1 MTNQDSE
8 NSIITIVGPTACGKS
23 QVAMALATE
32 FDAEIICADSRTIY
46 KGMDI
51 GTAKPSDRD
60 REKVRHHLLDIVEPG
75 QNYTVAQFVVDA
87 SAAIT
92 DIQARNKRVIIVG
105 GSGMYVDA
113 LLYDY
118 QFRNSTGV
126 EQAYVETL
134 SETELIE
141 LAQKLYPQASSNYVL
156 QNRRR
161 VEQLLMR
168 GPANSADRI
177 TQKLCT
183 TIVGIVLNKDD
194 LQINI
199 YNRTNSMLNNG
210 FVQEVDKLV
219 KKYGHLALFDETI
232 GYKQVLGFLEGG
244 VSESD
249 LAPSINI
256 ATRQYAKR
264 QLTWFKRNKAIIWVD
279 SPDKAIQYLV
289 QNLKN

>member
-23 QVAMALATE
+23 QVAMAIATE

-46 KGMDI
+46 RGMDI

-60 REKVRHHLLDIVEPG
+60 RQKVPHHLLDIVEPG

-87 SAAIT
+87 SAVIT
-92 DIQARNKRVIIVG
+92 DIQARNKRAIIVG

-168 GPANSADRI
+168 GPSNSADRS
-177 TQKLCT
+177 TQKLST

-199 YNRTNSMLNNG
+199 ANRTNSMLNNG

>member
-1 MTNQDSE
+1 MRNQDSV
-8 NSIITIVGPTACGKS
+8 NSIITIVGHTACGKS
-23 QVAMALATE
+23 QVAMAVAAELN
-32 FDAEIICADSRTIY
+32 AEIICADSRTIY

-60 REKVRHHLLDIVEPG
+60 REKVPHHLLDIVEPC
-75 QNYTVAQFVVDA
+75 QNYTVAQFVADA

-92 DIQARNKRVIIVG
+92 DIQARNKRAIIVG

-118 QFRNSTGV
+118 QFRSTTGI

-134 SETELIE
+134 SESELTE

-168 GPANSADRI
+168 GPSNSADRS
-177 TQKLCT
+177 TQKLST

-194 LQINI
+194 LQIKI
-199 YNRTNSMLNNG
+199 ANRTHSMLNNG
-210 FVQEVDKLV
+210 FVQEVEKLV
-219 KKYGHLALFDETI
+219 NKYDHLALFDETI
-232 GYKQVLGFLEGG
+232 GYKQVLEFLEGG

-249 LAPSINI
+249 LAPSISI

-289 QNLKN
+289 QSRKN

>member
-1 MTNQDSE
+1 MTNHDSE

-23 QVAMALATE
+23 QVAMAIATE

-46 KGMDI
+46 RGMDI

-60 REKVRHHLLDIVEPG
+60 RQKVPHHLLDIVEPG

-87 SAAIT
+87 SAVIT
-92 DIQARNKRVIIVG
+92 DIQARNKRAIIVG

-126 EQAYVETL
+126 EQAYVEAL

-168 GPANSADRI
+168 GPSNSADRS
-177 TQKLCT
+177 TQKLST

-199 YNRTNSMLNNG
+199 ANRTNSMLNNG
-210 FVQEVDKLV
+210 FVQEVEKLV
-219 KKYGHLALFDETI
+219 NKYGHLALFDETI
-232 GYKQVLGFLEGG
+232 GYKQVLEFLEGG
-244 VSESD
+244 VSESV
-249 LAPSINI
+249 LATSINI

-279 SPDKAIQYLV
+279 SLDKAIQYLV

>member
-87 SAAIT
+87 GAAIT
-92 DIQARNKRVIIVG
+92 NIQARNKRVIIVG

-168 GPANSADRI
+168 GPANSADRS
-177 TQKLCT
+177 TQKLST
-183 TIVGIVLNKDD
+183 SIVGIVLNKDD

-199 YNRTNSMLNNG
+199 SNRTNSMLNNG
-210 FVQEVDKLV
+210 FVQEVVKLV

-249 LAPSINI
+249 LATSINI

>member
-1 MTNQDSE
+1 M
-8 NSIITIVGPTACGKS
+8 NSIITIVGHTACGKS
-23 QVAMALATE
+23 QVAMAVAAELN
-32 FDAEIICADSRTIY
+32 AEIICADSRTIY

-60 REKVRHHLLDIVEPG
+60 REKVPHHLLDIVEPC
-75 QNYTVAQFVVDA
+75 QNYTVAQFVADA

-92 DIQARNKRVIIVG
+92 DIQARNKRAIIVG

-118 QFRNSTGV
+118 QFRSTTGI

-134 SETELIE
+134 SESELTE

-168 GPANSADRI
+168 GPSNSADRS
-177 TQKLCT
+177 TQKLST

-194 LQINI
+194 LQIKI
-199 YNRTNSMLNNG
+199 ANRTHSMLNNG
-210 FVQEVDKLV
+210 FVQEVEKLV
-219 KKYGHLALFDETI
+219 NKYDHLALFDETI
-232 GYKQVLGFLEGG
+232 GYKQVLEFLEGG

-249 LAPSINI
+249 LAPSISI

-289 QNLKN
+289 QSRKN